1 MGPGVLNHMKDI
13 NNSSSYIDKANGIRE
28 LYLIWIEIR
37 KLKTHPALLIPGWT
51 GFNITMR
58 KNIVVVESTIGYLDT
73 LDSPATDLKTA
84 YEVLCRGCEIKDRL
98 ELEAVVCVFDQSF
111 YAKAAEVY
119 WKNKELFKDLL
130 IMLGGFHLLM
140 TLLGIIGTRFG
151 EAVQSEVV
159 AEGSIDKV
167 LTGKNYNRAVRLHK
181 IIYEAVMRL
190 LVDTFEFSLTENSVN
205 MLSDEKKEIERLKL
219 DFQPEE
225 VERVLETNVYRE
237 WVGRFNQ
244 FLRIKKEMEVI

>member
-1 MGPGVLNHMKDI
+1 M
-13 NNSSSYIDKANGIRE
+13 
-28 LYLIWIEIR
+28 
-37 KLKTHPALLIPGWT
+37 
-51 GFNITMR
+51 
-58 KNIVVVESTIGYLDT
+58 
-73 LDSPATDLKTA
+73 
-84 YEVLCRGCEIKDRL
+84 CRGCEIKDRL

-151 EAVQSEVV
+151 EAGLKELAVQSEVV

-181 IIYEAVMRL
+181 IIYEAVMAPCRYL
-190 LVDTFEFSLTENSVN
+190 
-205 MLSDEKKEIERLKL
+205 
-219 DFQPEE
+219 
-225 VERVLETNVYRE
+225 
-237 WVGRFNQ
+237 
-244 FLRIKKEMEVI
+244 